1 MKTTSRPFLKLRF
14 TFSFLD
20 QQTYVILAGQFQSSS
35 CFIRSSRERTHTH
48 KIFVHK
54 NEQEFLTIW
63 VGMMRQEKNKIAWRS
78 SNVIKLTLPQDSD
91 QQISLNWR
99 NVGFSFSNAKFQ
111 QYNSC
116 IKLWIPG
123 CKLYCWPISD
133 CWSQVWKVSCCG
145 LAQYKLKVQ
154 SEVSL
159 YAITK
164 KKTKKKQ
171 KKKKNWL
178 RYLRVS

>member
-99 NVGFSFSNAKFQ
+99 NV
-111 QYNSC
+111 
-116 IKLWIPG
+116 WIFFFE
-123 CKLYCWPISD
+123 C
-133 CWSQVWKVSCCG
+133 KVSAVQF
-145 LAQYKLKVQ
+145 LHKIMDSWLQTILLTYKRLLIASVK
-154 SEVSL
+154 SEL
-159 YAITK
+159 
-164 KKTKKKQ
+164 
-171 KKKKNWL
+171 L
-178 RYLRVS
+178 RTRSV

>member
-1 MKTTSRPFLKLRF
+1 MSQIETRLVHENNIKTFLKLRF

-20 QQTYVILAGQFQSSS
+20 PHTYVILAGQFQSSS

-99 NVGFSFSNAKFQ
+99 NV
-111 QYNSC
+111 
-116 IKLWIPG
+116 WIFFFE
-123 CKLYCWPISD
+123 C
-133 CWSQVWKVSCCG
+133 KVSAVQF
-145 LAQYKLKVQ
+145 LHKIMDSWLQTILLTYKRLLIASVK
-154 SEVSL
+154 SEL
-159 YAITK
+159 
-164 KKTKKKQ
+164 
-171 KKKKNWL
+171 L
-178 RYLRVS
+178 RTRSV

>member
-1 MKTTSRPFLKLRF
+1 MSQIETRLVHENNIKTFLKLRF

-20 QQTYVILAGQFQSSS
+20 PQTYVILAGQFQSSS

-99 NVGFSFSNAKFQ
+99 NV
-111 QYNSC
+111 
-116 IKLWIPG
+116 WIFFFE
-123 CKLYCWPISD
+123 C
-133 CWSQVWKVSCCG
+133 KVSAVQF
-145 LAQYKLKVQ
+145 LHKIMDSWLQTILLTYKRLLIASVK
-154 SEVSL
+154 SEL
-159 YAITK
+159 
-164 KKTKKKQ
+164 
-171 KKKKNWL
+171 L
-178 RYLRVS
+178 RTRSV

>member
-1 MKTTSRPFLKLRF
+1 MSQIETRLVHGNNIKTFLKLRF

-20 QQTYVILAGQFQSSS
+20 PQTYVILAGQFQSSS

-78 SNVIKLTLPQDSD
+78 SNVMKLTLPQDSD

-99 NVGFSFSNAKFQ
+99 NV
-111 QYNSC
+111 
-116 IKLWIPG
+116 WIFFFE
-123 CKLYCWPISD
+123 C
-133 CWSQVWKVSCCG
+133 KVSAVQF
-145 LAQYKLKVQ
+145 LHKIMDSWLQTILLTYKRLLIASVK
-154 SEVSL
+154 SEL
-159 YAITK
+159 
-164 KKTKKKQ
+164 
-171 KKKKNWL
+171 L
-178 RYLRVS
+178 RTRSV